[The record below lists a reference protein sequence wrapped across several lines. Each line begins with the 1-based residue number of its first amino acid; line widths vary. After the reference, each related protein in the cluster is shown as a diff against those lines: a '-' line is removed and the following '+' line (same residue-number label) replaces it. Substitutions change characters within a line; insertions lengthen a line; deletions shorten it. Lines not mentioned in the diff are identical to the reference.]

1 MSLLQMSFSGG
12 IMIIV
17 IVILRALAIN
27 KLPKKVFGL
36 LWGAVL
42 IRLLIPFSIPTM
54 LSAYSLV
61 NNNEPIQTVIANTPA
76 EYMIPQIAAVQ
87 SNANAGAAE
96 ALQSQVPAISGWA
109 MLWIGGSFLCACF
122 FLITYLRG
130 LLEFRTS
137 LPVSNDYAAKWL
149 QGHRLVRNI
158 QIRQSDRI
166 AAPLTYGIL
175 MPVILMPQ
183 KTDWEDGQQLQYVLS
198 HEYVHIRRFDM
209 VWKLVAALALCIHWF
224 NPLVWVMYILFNRDI
239 ELSCDE
245 RVVRQYGEKARTVYA
260 KTLLTMEEKKSGL
273 MPLCN
278 NFSKNAIEER
288 ITAIMKIKKITLWAV
303 MMSTMVLVAVVVL
316 FATTAEGK
324 PLSDAE
330 NQEMEAD
337 GETAGGMVAEGV
349 EAPDSVLMAAQQLV
363 GQIFTNMQDGDY
375 SNWRVESLEH
385 AYTYDDF
392 DGMTLQIYQMNYE
405 FFAED
410 PEKAVL
416 AGGMSVDEDGWVVP
430 GYPNSTF
437 LIFRQEGNALTY
449 LTSLMEN
456 DCFPGDEVFDEDL
469 RWMLGASGEAEEE
482 TDTNVREVR
491 ENEIMIPFEM
501 AGNMEEMP
509 AKLYI
514 GEGFSIYIP
523 DGYPDDWQI
532 NDESLE
538 GSQLMTAVSGPLSIG
553 VAHYTDETVVDVTER
568 FLSEGYTYDPFGT
581 GNLQKF
587 EGLETM
593 LLVEQRIYGTDN
605 DVWVVS
611 SQYSTEVE
619 WGSRINAI
627 ADTFAFTV
635 NYGEN
640 DLANNLEEVSAQL
653 NETARELEELMTLF
667 CTAYFE
673 GDDDTVKGFLV
684 NDYEWNLEVYGDAAH
699 ADEVEIIQIKGLQQI
714 DEGNLTDH
722 YNLSLEIRIS
732 GEDSL
737 TYLSVTWENQNG
749 SWKVRGYGLEK

>member
-17 IVILRALAIN
+17 IVIVRALAIN

-42 IRLLIPFSIPTM
+42 IRLLVPFSIPTM
-54 LSAYSLV
+54 LSVYSLV

-76 EYMIPQIAAVQ
+76 EYMIPQTAAVQ
-87 SNANAGAAE
+87 PNTDMGVTE
-96 ALQSQVPAISGWA
+96 ALQSQTPIVSGWA
-109 MLWIGGSFLCACF
+109 VVWIGGVILCACF

-130 LLEFRTS
+130 LLEFSTS
-137 LPVSNDYAAKWL
+137 LPVRNDYAARWL
-149 QGHRLVRNI
+149 SDHRMIRTI

-175 MPVILMPQ
+175 KPVILMPQ

-245 RVVRQYGEKARTVYA
+245 RVVRQYGERARTVYA

-303 MMSTMVLVAVVVL
+303 MMSTVVLVAVVVL

-324 PLSDAE
+324 PLSDTE
-330 NQEMEAD
+330 NQEMGTD
-337 GETAGGMVAEGV
+337 GATTGGMVAEGV

-363 GQIFTNMQDGDY
+363 GQFFTNMQDGVY
-375 SNWRVESLEH
+375 SNWRIESLEH
-385 AYTYDDF
+385 AYTYEDF
-392 DGMTLQIYQMNYE
+392 DGMTLQVYQMNYE

-410 PEKAVL
+410 PKKVEL

-437 LIFRQEGNALTY
+437 LIFRQEGETLTY
-449 LTSLMEN
+449 LTSLVEN

-469 RWMLGASGEAEEE
+469 RRMLGDTGEEGDKN
-482 TDTNVREVR
+482 DTNVRAEKAVLQYDL
-491 ENEIMIPFEM
+491 
-501 AGNMEEMP
+501 AGSMDEMP
-509 AKLYI
+509 ATLYV
-514 GEGFSIYIP
+514 GEGFSMYIP
-523 DGYPDDWQI
+523 DDGWQI
-532 NDESLE
+532 YDETLDAPW
-538 GSQLMTAVSGPLSIG
+538 LMAAVYSSYIDIG
-553 VAHYTDETVVDVTER
+553 VAHYTDEKLEDVIER
-568 FLSEGYTYDPFGT
+568 LLSEGYTYNADT
-581 GNLQKF
+581 GKF
-587 EGLETM
+587 QRFSGPED
-593 LLVEQRIYGTDN
+593 LLVSEESRIYGKDN
-605 DVWVVS
+605 DVWVVDS
-611 SQYSTEVE
+611 RYLAAYE
-619 WGSRINAI
+619 WGSRLDAI
-627 ADTFAFTV
+627 ADSFAVTINKENSALSNDQESTFSQT
-635 NYGEN
+635 G
-640 DLANNLEEVSAQL
+640 DTAQ
-653 NETARELEELMTLF
+653 ELEKLMTSF
-667 CTAYFE
+667 YTAYF
-673 GDDDTVKGFLV
+673 GADIDTIKKLTTI
-684 NDYEWNLEVYGDAAH
+684 NYEWSLDAYSDPEH
-699 ADEVEIIQIKGLQQI
+699 ADEVEIIQIKGLQNI
-714 DEGNLTDH
+714 DESNVLDR
-722 YNLSLEIRIS
+722 YNLSLEFRVPD
-732 GEDSL
+732 EDSL
-737 TYLSVTWENQNG
+737 TYLEVTWEKENG
-749 SWKVRGYGLEK
+749 SWKVSGYGLEK

>member
-17 IVILRALAIN
+17 IVIVRALAIN

-42 IRLLIPFSIPTM
+42 IRLLVPFSIPTM
-54 LSAYSLV
+54 LSVYSLV

-76 EYMIPQIAAVQ
+76 EYMIPQTAAVQ
-87 SNANAGAAE
+87 SNTDMGVTE
-96 ALQSQVPAISGWA
+96 ALQSQTPVVSGWTVV
-109 MLWIGGSFLCACF
+109 WIGGVILCACF

-130 LLEFRTS
+130 LLEFSTS
-137 LPVSNDYAAKWL
+137 LPVRNDYAAKWL
-149 QGHRLVRNI
+149 SDHRMVRTI

-175 MPVILMPQ
+175 KPVILMPQ

-198 HEYVHIRRFDM
+198 HEYVHICRFDM

-245 RVVRQYGEKARTVYA
+245 RVVRQYGERARTVYA

-303 MMSTMVLVAVVVL
+303 MMSAAVLVAVVVL

-324 PLSDAE
+324 PLSDTE
-330 NQEMEAD
+330 NQEMGTD
-337 GETAGGMVAEGV
+337 GTVTGGMVAE
-349 EAPDSVLMAAQQLV
+349 
-363 GQIFTNMQDGDY
+363 
-375 SNWRVESLEH
+375 
-385 AYTYDDF
+385 
-392 DGMTLQIYQMNYE
+392 
-405 FFAED
+405 
-410 PEKAVL
+410 
-416 AGGMSVDEDGWVVP
+416 
-430 GYPNSTF
+430 
-437 LIFRQEGNALTY
+437 
-449 LTSLMEN
+449 
-456 DCFPGDEVFDEDL
+456 GDEVFDEDL
-469 RWMLGASGEAEEE
+469 RRMLGGAGAGEDKN
-482 TDTNVREVR
+482 DTNVRES
-491 ENEIMIPFEM
+491 EIMIPFEV
-501 AGNMEEMP
+501 AGDTEEMP

-514 GEGFSIYIP
+514 GKGFSIYIP

-538 GSQLMTAVSGPLSIG
+538 GSLLMTAVDGPLRIG
-553 VAHYTDETVVDVTER
+553 VAHYTDETVADVTER
-568 FLSEGYTYDPFGT
+568 FLSEGYTYDSFGT

-587 EGLETM
+587 EGPDTM
-593 LLVEQRIYGTDN
+593 LLMEQRIYGTDN

-627 ADTFAFTV
+627 ADTFAITV
-635 NYGEN
+635 DYGEN
-640 DLANNLEEVSAQL
+640 NLAADPEPASSKISDTAQ
-653 NETARELEELMTLF
+653 ELEELMTLF
-667 CTAYFE
+667 YTAYFG
-673 GDDDTVKGFLV
+673 GDIDTIKRLMAE
-684 NDYEWNLEVYGDAAH
+684 NYEWSLDAYGDPEH
-699 ADEVEIIQIKGLQQI
+699 ADEVEIIQIKGLQNI
-714 DEGNLTDH
+714 DERNVLDH
-722 YNLSLEIRIS
+722 YNLSLELRIPDD
-732 GEDSL
+732 DSL
-737 TYLSVTWENQNG
+737 TYLEVTWEKKNG
-749 SWKVRGYGLEK
+749 SWKVSGYGLEK